1 MVADAV
7 IVSSTEAY
15 VLVTWSAS
23 SVTPSDGSTFPP
35 TRRGRRLTEIQF
47 FHAVRP
53 GSGTHH

>member
-7 IVSSTEAY
+7 LVSSTEGIRPCHE
-15 VLVTWSAS
+15 VGIFGHSQRWINIS
-23 SVTPSDGSTFPP
+23 